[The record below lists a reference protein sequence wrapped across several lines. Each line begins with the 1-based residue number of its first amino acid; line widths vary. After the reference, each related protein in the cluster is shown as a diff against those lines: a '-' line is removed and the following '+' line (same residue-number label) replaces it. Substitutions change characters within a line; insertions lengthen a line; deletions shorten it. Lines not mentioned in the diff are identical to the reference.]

1 MALALEVSLQKQSI
15 LWGKVPLPFIGFP
28 STGRQSLSPKRD
40 TAFERDHWHKCAW
53 LAGGCAST
61 FFGGQAFNCPGFVG
75 LSLGSTIAS
84 TSAVP
89 GDFSAPLIAGTTSS
103 GRSQR

>member
-1 MALALEVSLQKQSI
+1 MALALLEVSLQKQPP
-15 LWGKVPLPFIGFP
+15 LWGKVPLPLHRFDRQAIALRKRAQVRVG
-28 STGRQSLSPKRD
+28 SLAQLRMASGRPRQ
-40 TAFERDHWHKCAW
+40 H
-53 LAGGCAST
+53 
-61 FFGGQAFNCPGFVG
+61 FFGSQTFNCPGFVG

-89 GDFSAPLIAGTTSS
+89 GDSSAPLIAGTTSS